1 MSKSALQWNMSLW
14 LCIGVFVLVCM
25 FTPLPVVAQET
36 FVPIQS
42 LPGIDENS
50 ALDDYFTLFF
60 NFVLGAAAVLGVVK
74 LMLAGIQLMF
84 SEVVPA
90 RADAKRDIAG
100 ALFGLLLVFGALTIL
115 NEINPSITQFS
126 LFETDAVA
134 VEVGC
139 EAAGTCDVE
148 SLPDYLAP
156 REGERLESILP
167 CTNIGRGE
175 FDCSSTEC
183 PTDTTR
189 SVQGIDNTAY
199 GGKLYCYGN

>member
-1 MSKSALQWNMSLW
+1 MNKSAFQWNTSLW
-14 LCIGVFVLVCM
+14 LCIGLFVCVFAP
-25 FTPLPVVAQET
+25 FPAAAQET

-126 LFETDAVA
+126 LFDTDAVA

-139 EAAGTCDVE
+139 EVAGTCDIE
-148 SLPDYLAP
+148 SLPPYLQP
-156 REGERLESILP
+156 RESEVLDEILS
-167 CTNIGRGE
+167 CSDRGRGE
-175 FDCSSTEC
+175 FDCPTC
-183 PTDTTR
+183 PAGTR
-189 SVQGIDNTAY
+189 SVQGRNNSTYA
-199 GGKLYCYGN
+199 GNVYCYR